1 MGKRLR
7 SYRKRLRGIVDLVW
21 GRDYPKSLAINRANR
36 ETLDFIATTNATCV
50 AEIGVYT
57 GLTSAGLAQ
66 FLGGEGELHLFD
78 FEDTAERVKQK
89 LAEQGYRNVFVH
101 GNTHKTLDSYNWSL
115 MKLLQQHDQPMFDY
129 IFLDGAHT
137 WNVDAL
143 TFFLA
148 DRLLKTGGH
157 LDFDDYDWS
166 IGSSPSLNPK
176 VYPRTRKLYTEEQIA
191 EKQVKLIV
199 DLLVKTNPRYVEV
212 VPNKIYRKIRP
223 DQ

>member
-1 MGKRLR
+1 M
-7 SYRKRLRGIVDLVW
+7 
-21 GRDYPKSLAINRANR
+21 
-36 ETLDFIATTNATCV
+36 
-50 AEIGVYT
+50 
-57 GLTSAGLAQ
+57 
-66 FLGGEGELHLFD
+66 
-78 FEDTAERVKQK
+78 
-89 LAEQGYRNVFVH
+89 H
-101 GNTHKTLDSYNWSL
+101 GNTHKTLDCYNWSL
-115 MKLLQQHDQPMFDY
+115 MKLLQQHDQPIFDY
-129 IFLDGAHT
+129 VFLDGAHT

-191 EKQVKLIV
+191 ERQVKLIV

-212 VPNKIYRKIRP
+212 IPNKIYRKIRP